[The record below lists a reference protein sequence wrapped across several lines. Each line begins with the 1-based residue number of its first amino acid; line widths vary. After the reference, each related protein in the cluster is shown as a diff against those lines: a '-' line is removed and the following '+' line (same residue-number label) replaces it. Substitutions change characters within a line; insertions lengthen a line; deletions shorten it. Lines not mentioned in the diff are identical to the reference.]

1 MYSEKYM
8 AEVDEQ
14 KNRCYNATILLKR
27 VMLSKGITP
36 DGVIPIF
43 EKWLKK
49 EEVMKKLTALL
60 AVAAMTLSLVACG
73 SSAESTAETTEET
86 TEATETTDAAETAE
100 TTETEETADAAETTE
115 AKTYVIATD
124 TTFAPF
130 EFEND
135 NGEMVGIDLDLL
147 AAIAEDQGF
156 EYELQVIG
164 FSAAVTALEAG
175 EVDGVIAGMSIT
187 DERAQ
192 KYDFSEPYFDSGVG
206 MAVAADS
213 DIKSYE
219 DLAGL
224 QVAAKIGT
232 EGCAFAE
239 SIADQY
245 GFTIAQFEDS
255 ATMYQDVLSGTSAA
269 CFDDY
274 PVLGYEISRGTP
286 LALPMPMERGS
297 SYGFAT
303 LKGAAPEL
311 VEMFNAGLENL
322 KASGKYDE
330 IINTYISTK

>member
-1 MYSEKYM
+1 M
-8 AEVDEQ
+8 
-14 KNRCYNATILLKR
+14 KR
-27 VMLSKGITP
+27 
-36 DGVIPIF
+36 F
-43 EKWLKK
+43 EKK
-49 EEVMKKLTALL
+49 VVAVL

-73 SSAESTAETTEET
+73 GAA
-86 TEATETTDAAETAE
+86 ETTDA
-100 TTETEETADAAETTE
+100 
-115 AKTYVIATD
+115 KVFVVATD

-156 EYELQVIG
+156 TYELQSVG

-175 EVDGVIAGMSIT
+175 EVDAVIAGMSIT
-187 DERAQ
+187 DERVQ
-192 KYDFSEPYFDSGVG
+192 KYDFSEPYYDSGVG
-206 MAVAADS
+206 MAVAAGSEID
-213 DIKSYE
+213 SYE
-219 DLAGL
+219 DLEGQ

-232 EGCAFAE
+232 EGCSFAE

-255 ATMYQDVLSGTSAA
+255 SSMYQDVLAGTSVA

-274 PVLGYEISRGTP
+274 PVLGYEISRGTE
-286 LALPMPMERGS
+286 LSLPMEMERGS

-303 LKGAAPEL
+303 LKGENPEL
-311 VEMFNAGLENL
+311 VDMFNKGLANL

-330 IINTYISTK
+330 ILNTYIAK